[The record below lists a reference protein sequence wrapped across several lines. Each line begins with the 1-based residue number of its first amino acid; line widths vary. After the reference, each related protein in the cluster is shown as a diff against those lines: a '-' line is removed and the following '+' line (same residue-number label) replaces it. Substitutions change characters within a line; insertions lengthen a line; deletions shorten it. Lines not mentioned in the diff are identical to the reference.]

1 MVFLHR
7 CSIQAFS
14 GSSLDD
20 WSAFLMLSMDG
31 LDQPG
36 YFEVEFLERGDREAY
51 TGRKQSWITQNRT
64 NFVDASE

>member
-1 MVFLHR
+1 
-7 CSIQAFS
+7 
-14 GSSLDD
+14 
-20 WSAFLMLSMDG
+20 MLSMDG